1 MDRWPNNTYEQR
13 VGRYVVRTDGTD
25 ARPRVWRVFAG
36 SVAIFHSEHLIEAF
50 GFAMRKHDEHIVA
63 TTACPACNARHGQ
76 RCVTLKSGETLDAPH
91 TRRQDIYNAET
102 ETL

>member
-1 MDRWPNNTYEQR
+1 MARRPFVRVVGHYTVRQDSRDPN
-13 VGRYVVRTDGTD
+13 
-25 ARPRVWRVFAG
+25 VWRVFDG
-36 SVAIFHSEHLIEAF
+36 SVAIFQSEYLITAF
-50 GFAMRKHDEHIVA
+50 GYAQRKHNEHIVA